1 MYSALSL
8 ISLLTACGPKTPPS
22 APTAMVRQFS
32 ELPEPLAPRG
42 QLPAVERG
50 ELDNG
55 IPVLLSQN
63 NEVPLIFVKV
73 VFEPGGWS
81 ESKQHVA
88 KAAMTLIDNGSG
100 DYDADAFAQKQREL
114 AASVYASNKLDY
126 SVAGVNTLKKNMD
139 DSIGLLAT
147 MLQSP
152 SFPKADWEVEQQQLI
167 QNIQS
172 AQQQPSAICA
182 NVFNRLL
189 YGDQYLG
196 TIESPEAMSQISTKD
211 IQNWHKNNIVPAN
224 AKIAVAGATTLEEI
238 IPILNQHFGQWDAKG
253 RELVDKPQNQSLPK
267 TESTKVYLVDKPGAA
282 QSVVRFG
289 QDSHSQSPMKT
300 TLRLNLQMKTIGGM
314 FIARVNMNLREDKGW
329 TYGARSWHYPS
340 FCDQQMGLILK
351 HRHRAHCCSCR
362 RSQKGGSAKH
372 KRLSPSQRKN
382 CPLQRGNILG
392 SFPQQFERPDSILNE
407 ITRLETYG
415 LPTEGLKSYP
425 EDIRGLTLEQ
435 AQTAWN
441 NYIDVDQLLIV
452 IVGDAEK
459 IESGLLE
466 QGLPVVRVDETGQK
480 LE

>member
-8 ISLLTACGPKTPPS
+8 ISLLTACGPKTPPQ

-32 ELPEPLAPRG
+32 ELPQPLAPRAF
-42 QLPAVERG
+42 QLPEVERG

-63 NEVPLIFVKV
+63 SEVPLIFVKV

-81 ESKQHVA
+81 ETKQHVA

-100 DYDADAFAQKQREL
+100 DYNADAFAQKQREL
-114 AASVYASNKLDY
+114 AASVYASSKLDY

-147 MLQSP
+147 MLQAP
-152 SFPKADWEVEQQQLI
+152 AFPNEDWEVEQQQLI

-196 TIESPEAMSQISTKD
+196 TIESPEAMAQISTKD
-211 IQNWHKNNIVPAN
+211 IRRWHKQNIVPAN

-238 IPILNQHFGQWDAKG
+238 IPVLNQHFGQWDTKG
-253 RELVDKPQNQSLPK
+253 AVLPDKPQSTTLPK
-267 TESTKVYLVDKPGAA
+267 AESTKVYLVDKPGAA

-289 QDSHSQSPMKT
+289 QFTLAESHDDY
-300 TLRLNLQMKTIGGM
+300 LALELANETIGGM

-340 FCDQQMGLILK
+340 FVTSRWALSSNIVTEHTVAAVAEVRKELRQAQEDQPITSDELT
-351 HRHRAHCCSCR
+351 A
-362 RSQKGGSAKH
+362 AK
-372 KRLSPSQRKN
+372 
-382 CPLQRGNILG
+382 GNILG

-407 ITRLETYG
+407 IIRLETYD
-415 LPTEGLKSYP
+415 LPTDSLKSYP
-425 EDIRGLTLEQ
+425 DDIRNLDLAQ

-441 NYIDVDQLLIV
+441 NYIDIDQLLIV

-466 QGLPVVRVDETGQK
+466 QGLPVIRVDETGQK
-480 LE
+480 IE